1 MRGRNQMNLLESVQ
15 ERLHQHRDRKFLKA
29 AMAASALAAYADGTV
44 SLTERYSIDDMLEN
58 LERLNLH
65 DPEKAIQILNDYIH
79 ALQKDPEP
87 AQAVLIGKL
96 KRIADDREAADL
108 IVQIALAV
116 SYADGHFNYAE
127 RMQFAEICET
137 LGVDPKEVS
146 PA

>member
-1 MRGRNQMNLLESVQ
+1 MNLLESVQ
-15 ERLHQHRDRKFLKA
+15 ERLHQHRDRDFLKA

-65 DPEKAIQILNDYIH
+65 DPEKATQILNEYIR
-79 ALQKDPEP
+79 ALQDDAET

-96 KRIADDREAADL
+96 KRFADDREAADL

-137 LGVDPKEVS
+137 LGVDPKEAS
-146 PA
+146 RFGS

>member
-1 MRGRNQMNLLESVQ
+1 MSLLESVQ
-15 ERLHQHRDRKFLKA
+15 ERLHQHRDREFLKA

-58 LERLNLH
+58 LDRLNLH
-65 DPEKAIQILNDYIH
+65 DPEKAIEILNDYIH
-79 ALQKDPEP
+79 ALQEDPEP

-96 KRIADDREAADL
+96 KRISADRDAADL
-108 IVQIALAV
+108 IVKIALVV

-137 LGVDPKEVS
+137 LGVDPKEAS
-146 PA
+146 RLDGE